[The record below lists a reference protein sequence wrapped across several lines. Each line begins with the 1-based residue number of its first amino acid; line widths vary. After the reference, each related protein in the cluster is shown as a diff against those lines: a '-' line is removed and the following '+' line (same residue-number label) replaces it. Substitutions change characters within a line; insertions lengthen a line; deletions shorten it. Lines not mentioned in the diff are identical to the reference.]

1 LYRHD
6 FVRGPFHLGRFS
18 YPVAVAAVAWIC
30 AISVIFCLP
39 ELNPVNAQTLNYA
52 VVAVGV
58 VVAYSLGFW
67 LLSARKWFTGP
78 VKQIVMEKRGVDVM
92 AGQVEDRE
100 KGV

>member
-1 LYRHD
+1 
-6 FVRGPFHLGRFS
+6 VRGPFHLGRFS

-92 AGQVEDRE
+92 AGQTVEDRE